1 MPRRDLAAPTAS
13 LPVRLRRCQA
23 AGFIWQWFAGAVSS
37 GCHQAAACS
46 AAKPAK
52 ERGGRPV
59 TCRRW
64 LVTGAR
70 LLLAITLWS
79 SRNGAQDRGDLV
91 KAEGFGPGQ
100 LVGLAVVAVRFERR
114 QMTCGWPG
122 TRSAP

>member
-1 MPRRDLAAPTAS
+1 M
-13 LPVRLRRCQA
+13 
-23 AGFIWQWFAGAVSS
+23 SS

-59 TCRRW
+59 TCRTW

-79 SRNGAQDRGDLV
+79 SRN
-91 KAEGFGPGQ
+91 
-100 LVGLAVVAVRFERR
+100 AVTIGCGMPELDSASRTVASGVS
-114 QMTCGWPG
+114 T
-122 TRSAP
+122 